1 MQRYARGSVH
11 DFASNDDSKAIYP
24 LLGVYNTM
32 GVAGGVA
39 SIRTSWDL
47 YEKGSKWMNEIL
59 RLIY

>member
-11 DFASNDDSKAIYP
+11 DFASNDDPKAIYR

-39 SIRTSWDL
+39 SIRTSWDS
-47 YEKGSKWMNEIL
+47 YEKGSK
-59 RLIY
+59 